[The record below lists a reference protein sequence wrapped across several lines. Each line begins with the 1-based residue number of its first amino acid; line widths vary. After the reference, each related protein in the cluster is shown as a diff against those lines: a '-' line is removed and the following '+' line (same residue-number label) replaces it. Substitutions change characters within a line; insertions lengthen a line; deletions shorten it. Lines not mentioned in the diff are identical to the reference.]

1 MNPTD
6 LSRVTGL
13 DRQAVRYGAAIALA
27 AWCAFAVASLLHVQ
41 NAFWAPMAVWI
52 VAQTSRGMLLER
64 GVYRLIGTL
73 VGAAVGF
80 GLLAGGLPAWL
91 SVLLLAIW
99 AALCGAGSHLL
110 RAATG
115 YAALM
120 AGLTASVVLL
130 PSLGHDDQA
139 FGTAMARFVS
149 TLIGVACVMLVGWWV
164 LSTPP
169 RHALLGQVRQRAGE
183 ALILLARQLETAEP
197 LPRES
202 GDLVMALV
210 DLEQQLGPINAGP
223 VKPSRGARV
232 GGAFVVATLGVLAG
246 LRTMTRPSDSADSP
260 GLSHKRRIELTEL
273 ARQAAAA
280 LAAPVSESGGAA
292 LGQLVAGAWRVDET
306 LARQLARLEMAE
318 AAAEHW
324 HAGRDPE
331 IPLAGTGLLT
341 TRRDL
346 RSAYISAAGTG
357 TVTLAAGLFVLF
369 SDWQNA
375 WMPAM
380 GLCTFTMVLSSMDL
394 PQRVAPIMA
403 QGVVVGVLLAALFR
417 LLVLPHASSQFDILL
432 MLVPFMLLGGLAR
445 ASQHTAMPALDGN
458 MCFMLA
464 SQPFLTAATEPALVA
479 MDAAALIGSILLVA
493 LGFRLLPRD
502 PGRRAAHLAETILR
516 DVERLCGKP
525 GRGRDPRWHGR
536 MFRRLLRLMLHTGRA
551 GRLGIDERAE
561 LLGIL
566 NLAQGIISLRELV
579 MDERLDELK
588 RQALERCIAALRTL
602 SSDRSGAIHVLADV
616 HQQWPPGSGVDAEA
630 RACLADMMWVLKDC
644 EELWVLANVEKS
656 NG

>member
-1 MNPTD
+1 M
-6 LSRVTGL
+6 
-13 DRQAVRYGAAIALA
+13 RYGAAVALA
-27 AWCAFAVASLLHVQ
+27 AWCAFATASLLHVQ

-64 GVYRLIGTL
+64 GVYRLVGTL
-73 VGAAVGF
+73 IGAAVGF

-91 SVLLLAIW
+91 SVALLAAW
-99 AALCGAGSHLL
+99 AGLCGAASHLL

-115 YAALM
+115 YAAMM

-130 PSLGHDDQA
+130 PSLGHDDQVL
-139 FGTAMARFVS
+139 GTAVARFVS
-149 TLIGVACVMLVGWWV
+149 TLIGVVCVMLVGWWV
-164 LSTPP
+164 LSAPP
-169 RHALLGQVRQRAGE
+169 RHALLGQVRGRAGE
-183 ALILLARQLETAEP
+183 ALALLARQLEAAGPSPQEA
-197 LPRES
+197 

-223 VKPSRGARV
+223 FRPSRGARV
-232 GGAFVVATLGVLAG
+232 GGAFVAATLGVLAG
-246 LRTMTRPSDSADSP
+246 MRAMTRLSD
-260 GLSHKRRIELTEL
+260 LSERQRFELAEL
-273 ARQAAAA
+273 AREAASA
-280 LAAPVSESGGAA
+280 LAAPVDEGGGAA
-292 LGQLVAGAWRVDET
+292 LSNLVARARRVDDT
-306 LARQLARLEMAE
+306 LARQLVRLQVAE
-318 AAAEHW
+318 TAAEHW
-324 HAGRDPE
+324 HAGHDPDL
-331 IPLAGTGLLT
+331 PLAGTALLSP
-341 TRRDL
+341 RRDV

-357 TVTLAAGLFVLF
+357 VVTLAAGLFVLF

-417 LLVLPHASSQFDILL
+417 LLLLPHAGNQFDILL
-432 MLVPFMLLGGLAR
+432 MLAPFMLLGGLAR

-525 GRGRDPRWHGR
+525 GRGLDPHWHGR

-551 GRLGIDERAE
+551 GQLGIDERAE

-566 NLAQGIISLRELV
+566 NLAQGIIGLRELI
-579 MDERLDELK
+579 MDERLGEPR
-588 RQALERCIAALRTL
+588 RQSLERCVAALRRL
-602 SSDRSGAIHVLADV
+602 SSDRVGAGRALAVEYDR
-616 HQQWPPGSGVDAEA
+616 WPQGEGVSADA
-630 RACLADMMWVLKDC
+630 RACLEGMMLALKDC
-644 EELWVLANVEKS
+644 EKLWVLANVD
-656 NG
+656 GRG